1 MLLLQALPT
10 SIGVAAIAPAL
21 LVLWLVIAADERPGP
36 PARVW
41 LAFILGAASISLLG
55 IARAPFAAILAVP
68 GNPWMTQGLRSIFGV
83 AAPEE
88 IVKVLVIIAR
98 VGAAPHVCGPDGYRG
113 LWRGR
118 GPRLRGLRKPRLSRA
133 ALRHVA
139 FAGRVAQRADGAV
152 SRRARHHRGRL
163 YRDRAR
169 GNGAGRPPPSS
180 RLGADFKL
188 VPGAVRAGRVAC
200 RIRFS
205 AADIAETSRSRP
217 QHANAARGG
226 QPADRIQF
234 DRICHPAGAARR
246 PPPCAAHRDRA
257 RAAEPVAA
265 DVGPAARG
273 QRGRL
278 RRRCFRADLA
288 PSLVRQSRPQRVAA
302 SDSAR
307 PDLHSD
313 RPGVVAGDVGGLC
326 VRPQP
331 HQDVLGGIFVRA
343 RARAERHPSVVDLAQ
358 KGLRTNSTR
367 RRRTS
372 YIGHSIGAAGIGS
385 FQ

>member
-1 MLLLQALPT
+1 MARFHTRRRQHF
-10 SIGVAAIAPAL
+10 PAGHC
-21 LVLWLVIAADERPGP
+21 ARPVCGDPRGAGKPLDDAGP
-36 PARVW
+36 
-41 LAFILGAASISLLG
+41 AF
-55 IARAPFAAILAVP
+55 
-68 GNPWMTQGLRSIFGV
+68 GLRGRR
-83 AAPEE
+83 AGRDRQGPRDRR
-88 IVKVLVIIAR
+88 R
-98 VGAAPHVCGPDGYRG
+98 VGAPPHVCRPDGYRG

-118 GPRLRGLRKPRLSRA
+118 GPRLRRLRKPRLSRA
-133 ALRHVA
+133 AFRHVA
-139 FAGRVAQRADGAV
+139 VAGGVAQRADGAV
-152 SRRARHHRGRL
+152 SRRARHYRGRL

-188 VPGAVRAGRVAC
+188 VSGAVRAGRAAC

-217 QHANAARGG
+217 DHANAARGG
-226 QPADRIQF
+226 EPADRIQF
-234 DRICHPAGAARR
+234 DRICHSAGAARR

-288 PSLVRQSRPQRVAA
+288 PSLVRQSRAQRVAA
-302 SDSAR
+302 TDSAR

-313 RPGVVAGDVGGLC
+313 RPGDCCWRRRRFMCSAATASG
-326 VRPQP
+326 RPR
-331 HQDVLGGIFVRA
+331 RA
-343 RARAERHPSVVDLAQ
+343 FRPRPSRAERHPSVVDLAQ
-358 KGLRTNSTR
+358 KGLRTNFTR
-367 RRRTS
+367 RRRTG
-372 YIGHSIGAAGIGS
+372 YIGYSIGAAGIGS